1 MTELGQ
7 HRIFPDF
14 KRQRARMVKLLEEQ
28 GITDEA
34 VLAAMRTVRRH
45 LFVPEALQGR
55 AYEDHALPIGFGQ
68 TISQPYIVA
77 FMSQLLE
84 AKPGMKVLEIG
95 TGSGYQAAVLR
106 EMGLEVFT
114 IERVRELYEA
124 ARELFPEGSP
134 GIRMKLSDGTLGW
147 RVQAPFDRIIVT
159 AAAEDPPGPLL
170 AQLKIGGIMVL
181 PVGQSDTVQHLIK
194 VTRLDTGYD
203 YEELR
208 PVRFVP
214 LVEGIGTE

>member
-28 GITDEA
+28 GIADEA

-124 ARELFPEGSP
+124 VRELFPEFAF
-134 GIRMKLSDGTLGW
+134 R
-147 RVQAPFDRIIVT
+147 A
-159 AAAEDPPGPLL
+159 PGPDGRWHIDI
-170 AQLKIGGIMVL
+170 ASGTDQLRRGEM
-181 PVGQSDTVQHLIK
+181 SA
-194 VTRLDTGYD
+194 
-203 YEELR
+203 EEICRAWAREAEAFR
-208 PVRFVP
+208 PT
-214 LVEGIGTE
+214 LEKYALY

>member
-1 MTELGQ
+1 MLLEAVRRILAVFFTGTFMTELGQ

-106 EMGLEVFT
+106 
-114 IERVRELYEA
+114 
-124 ARELFPEGSP
+124 
-134 GIRMKLSDGTLGW
+134 LS
-147 RVQAPFDRIIVT
+147 
-159 AAAEDPPGPLL
+159 
-170 AQLKIGGIMVL
+170 
-181 PVGQSDTVQHLIK
+181 LIHISEP
-194 VTRLDTGYD
+194 TRPY
-203 YEELR
+203 
-208 PVRFVP
+208 
-214 LVEGIGTE
+214 

>member
-1 MTELGQ
+1 MVRQNGEDSSKRESRGRAKYLFEAMAGACILTQDGHTVRKHFRTGKASRQVSANALPGMLLEAVRRILAVFFTGTFMTELGQ

-124 ARELFPEGSP
+124 ARSFSRKEARGS
-134 GIRMKLSDGTLGW
+134 
-147 RVQAPFDRIIVT
+147 A
-159 AAAEDPPGPLL
+159 
-170 AQLKIGGIMVL
+170 
-181 PVGQSDTVQHLIK
+181 
-194 VTRLDTGYD
+194 
-203 YEELR
+203 
-208 PVRFVP
+208 
-214 LVEGIGTE
+214 

>member
-114 IERVRELYEA
+114 MSVCGNCTRRTGAFPGRKPGDPHEA
-124 ARELFPEGSP
+124 QRW
-134 GIRMKLSDGTLGW
+134 DLGL
-147 RVQAPFDRIIVT
+147 AG
-159 AAAEDPPGPLL
+159 PGP
-170 AQLKIGGIMVL
+170 
-181 PVGQSDTVQHLIK
+181 
-194 VTRLDTGYD
+194 
-203 YEELR
+203 
-208 PVRFVP
+208 F
-214 LVEGIGTE
+214 

>member
-159 AAAEDPPGPLL
+159 A
-170 AQLKIGGIMVL
+170 GGIYRCRFL
-181 PVGQSDTVQHLIK
+181 SSWPIPGSWLS
-194 VTRLDTGYD
+194 RWGGRAGSRSCSAY
-203 YEELR
+203 
-208 PVRFVP
+208 PSVRA
-214 LVEGIGTE
+214 G

>member
-134 GIRMKLSDGTLGW
+134 GRIYRCRFLSSW
-147 RVQAPFDRIIVT
+147 PI
-159 AAAEDPPGPLL
+159 PGSWLSRW
-170 AQLKIGGIMVL
+170 GGRAGSRSCSAY
-181 PVGQSDTVQHLIK
+181 PS
-194 VTRLDTGYD
+194 
-203 YEELR
+203 
-208 PVRFVP
+208 VRA
-214 LVEGIGTE
+214 G

>member
-28 GITDEA
+28 GFGDKKMTPDRPHSCKNSLIRD
-34 VLAAMRTVRRH
+34 
-45 LFVPEALQGR
+45 
-55 AYEDHALPIGFGQ
+55 ALPIGFGQ

-159 AAAEDPPGPLL
+159 AGGPNLPLPLL
-170 AQLKIGGIMVL
+170 EQLADPGIMAI
-181 PVGQSDTVQHLIK
+181 PVGRARREQKLLRVSK
-194 VTRLDTGYD
+194 REGRVTARAFGN
-203 YEELR
+203 
-208 PVRFVP
+208 VAFVD
-214 LVEGIGTE
+214 LVGDHGW

>member
-1 MTELGQ
+1 M
-7 HRIFPDF
+7 RITPC
-14 KRQRARMVKLLEEQ
+14 LS
-28 GITDEA
+28 
-34 VLAAMRTVRRH
+34 
-45 LFVPEALQGR
+45 
-55 AYEDHALPIGFGQ
+55 GFGQ

-134 GIRMKLSDGTLGW
+134 GDPHEAQRWDLGL
-147 RVQAPFDRIIVT
+147 AC
-159 AAAEDPPGPLL
+159 PGP
-170 AQLKIGGIMVL
+170 
-181 PVGQSDTVQHLIK
+181 
-194 VTRLDTGYD
+194 
-203 YEELR
+203 
-208 PVRFVP
+208 F
-214 LVEGIGTE
+214 